1 MGSPSSCALHDLS
14 GNPEET
20 LEEELEPKQQRE
32 IFEEAKEN
40 HFSSENV
47 SVSMLETTTD
57 ELPAR
62 EPESPTEDVE
72 EVVKNPSPSL
82 EGGVSLETN
91 NSNVVGMES
100 KGVLCSD
107 STQESCN
114 ISEHQVDKEHKLDVS
129 NSEPQKDP
137 QSKEEAGKV
146 ETEMPTRSQSA
157 AAGKKKKKKKRGKKK
172 GGVHEDEK
180 RHAATGDV
188 TEPVIDGSTTKVHQQ
203 ATDKAEDEQ
212 EQEETVEEELTKHPE
227 TFIPN
232 EAIRESVVRDEE
244 KETSEMDNVVV
255 EAPTAPES
263 VAHVPAQAVDK
274 EDELNLETETVEAAE
289 TVEIFEPPGE
299 SSADAKKDEQD
310 DEQGLETETVE
321 AVEAVKPNE
330 PSSDIKPSTESR
342 ADAREDQR
350 DDEGTPKTEE
360 GSETCPVPEESFC
373 GPDSVH
379 NTDGVDKVCRTA
391 VAECLGET
399 SPGSIQTESG
409 SVGGAGEDGQKCDSE
424 PCVPRDHTISSS
436 RATNQSDRKDDTS
449 ACQPS
454 GDGSESLS
462 TSGPVSQPSA
472 GADSRDKVSDE
483 VQLSGESNCASP
495 EEAEVDVV
503 VESEKSV
510 EASEQAEEV
519 GDADHQCRDQT
530 GEVFS
535 DATDMLNNPDPPQA
549 EALHQC
555 PVDGHGTESIT
566 LEDSEHRIGEDN
578 QLREPLLHSQKETL
592 DDPVKDKWDY
602 DSAQPNLYESE
613 DDDEGGQSFDFEDID
628 VEAAVTADLQS
639 PKMEAFEE
647 GVEVLSDECDPGWSG
662 PRQNNTDSNKY
673 PSSDPAGDDAG
684 QRADPQETA
693 AVSVEED
700 ASKNVHEKQKNPPEE
715 DARVEEGAGL
725 VVGQAVSL
733 PVEEGLDA
741 VKQLQGGDLVLEKSP
756 DLVAGNPEPH
766 QATKEVKK
774 NSKKGKAKGK
784 EDCKMA

>member
-1 MGSPSSCALHDLS
+1 MGSPSSCALHGLS

-40 HFSSENV
+40 HVGSENV
-47 SVSMLETTTD
+47 SVSMVETPTD

-72 EVVKNPSPSL
+72 EVVQKNPSPSL
-82 EGGVSLETN
+82 EGGVSVETN
-91 NSNVVGMES
+91 NSDVVGMES
-100 KGVLCSD
+100 KGVLYSD
-107 STQESCN
+107 STKESCN
-114 ISEHQVDKEHKLDVS
+114 ISEHQVDEEHKLDVS
-129 NSEPQKDP
+129 NSESQKDP
-137 QSKEEAGKV
+137 QSKEEAGKD
-146 ETEMPTRSQSA
+146 ETEEMPTRSQSA

-172 GGVHEDEK
+172 GVHEDGK
-180 RHAATGDV
+180 RHASTGDV
-188 TEPVIDGSTTKVHQQ
+188 TEPVIDGSTIKVHQQ

-212 EQEETVEEELTKHPE
+212 EQQETVEEELTKPPE

-232 EAIRESVVRDEE
+232 EAIRESVVGDEE
-244 KETSEMDNVVV
+244 KETSEMDNIVV
-255 EAPTAPES
+255 EAPAAPES

-299 SSADAKKDEQD
+299 SSADAKKVEQD
-310 DEQGLETETVE
+310 EEQGLETETVE
-321 AVEAVKPNE
+321 TVEAVNPNE

-342 ADAREDQR
+342 TDVREDQR

-373 GPDSVH
+373 GPD
-379 NTDGVDKVCRTA
+379 NTDGVDKVCTTA
-391 VAECLGET
+391 SAEYLGET
-399 SPGSIQTESG
+399 SPGSIHTESG
-409 SVGGAGEDGQKCDSE
+409 SVDGAGDDGQKCDSE
-424 PCVPRDHTISSS
+424 PRDDTTSSS
-436 RATNQSDRKDDTS
+436 RATNQPDRKGDTS
-449 ACQPS
+449 DCQPS

-462 TSGPVSQPSA
+462 TSGPASQPSA
-472 GADSRDKVSDE
+472 GADSQDKVSDE
-483 VQLSGESNCASP
+483 VQVSGVSNFSSP

-503 VESEKSV
+503 AESEKSV

-519 GDADHQCRDQT
+519 RDADHQCRDQT

-549 EALHQC
+549 EAFHHC

-566 LEDSEHRIGEDN
+566 LEDSEHKIGGNN
-578 QLREPLLHSQKETL
+578 QLREPLLYSQKETI
-592 DDPVKDKWDY
+592 DDPIKDGWDY

-613 DDDEGGQSFDFEDID
+613 DDEGGQSFDFEDID
-628 VEAAVTADLQS
+628 VETAITPDLQS

-647 GVEVLSDECDPGWSG
+647 GVEVLSDECDPGRSG
-662 PRQNNTDSNKY
+662 PRQNDTDSNKY
-673 PSSDPAGDDAG
+673 PSSDAVGDDAG
-684 QRADPQETA
+684 QRSDPQETA
-693 AVSVEED
+693 AVAVEED
-700 ASKNVHEKQKNPPEE
+700 ASKNPTEK
-715 DARVEEGAGL
+715 DARVEGGAGL

-756 DLVAGNPEPH
+756 DLVAGNLEPH
-766 QATKEVKK
+766 QAAKEVRK

-784 EDCKMA
+784 EDCKMS

>member
-1 MGSPSSCALHDLS
+1 MGSPSSCALHGLS

-40 HFSSENV
+40 HLGSENV
-47 SVSMLETTTD
+47 GVSMLETPTD

-72 EVVKNPSPSL
+72 EVVQKNPSPSL

-91 NSNVVGMES
+91 NSDVVGMES

-107 STQESCN
+107 STKESGN
-114 ISEHQVDKEHKLDVS
+114 ISEHQVDEEHKLDVS

-137 QSKEEAGKV
+137 QSKEEAGKD
-146 ETEMPTRSQSA
+146 ETEEMPTQSQSA

-172 GGVHEDEK
+172 GVHEEK

-212 EQEETVEEELTKHPE
+212 EQQETVEEELTKPPE
-227 TFIPN
+227 TFIPH

-263 VAHVPAQAVDK
+263 VAHVPARAVDK
-274 EDELNLETETVEAAE
+274 EVELNLETETVEAAE

-299 SSADAKKDEQD
+299 SSADAKKVEQD
-310 DEQGLETETVE
+310 EEQGLETETVE
-321 AVEAVKPNE
+321 TVEAVKPNE

-342 ADAREDQR
+342 TDAREDQR
-350 DDEGTPKTEE
+350 DDGGTPKTEE

-373 GPDSVH
+373 CPDSVH
-379 NTDGVDKVCRTA
+379 NTDGLDKVCRTT

-424 PCVPRDHTISSS
+424 PRVPRDDTTSSF
-436 RATNQSDRKDDTS
+436 RAKNQSDRKDDTS

-462 TSGPVSQPSA
+462 TSGPASQPSA
-472 GADSRDKVSDE
+472 VADSQDKVSDE
-483 VQLSGESNCASP
+483 VQVSGESNCSSP

-519 GDADHQCRDQT
+519 GDADHRCRDQT

-555 PVDGHGTESIT
+555 PVGDQGHGTESIT
-566 LEDSEHRIGEDN
+566 LEDSEHRIGENN
-578 QLREPLLHSQKETL
+578 QLREPLLYSQKETL

-602 DSAQPNLYESE
+602 DSAQPDLYGSE
-613 DDDEGGQSFDFEDID
+613 DDGGQSFDFEDID
-628 VEAAVTADLQS
+628 VETAITADLQS
-639 PKMEAFEE
+639 PQMEAFDE
-647 GVEVLSDECDPGWSG
+647 GVEVLSDECDPGRSG

-684 QRADPQETA
+684 QRSDPQEAA
-693 AVSVEED
+693 AVTVEED
-700 ASKNVHEKQKNPPEE
+700 ASKNAHEKQKNPTEE

-741 VKQLQGGDLVLEKSP
+741 VEQLQGGDLVLEKSP
-756 DLVAGNPEPH
+756 SYPE
-766 QATKEVKK
+766 QAAKEVKK
-774 NSKKGKAKGK
+774 NSKKVKAKGK
-784 EDCKMA
+784 EDCKMS